1 MIKAKNV
8 TFFLSTLSSHGLVNS
23 FPARSAYMHSFGLL
37 CWKPPQ
43 ESEKILSDLVEQRWR
58 VRKLKSSPF
67 QNVIAHR
74 MSIFWSQTTTLSNL
88 AIGLDAWHPRLYC
101 KKYRDT
107 VYRKIV
113 VMFRGVGFF
122 DLLIAVRFSSLFFCA
137 KGTHTNPRNYVK

>member
-88 AIGLDAWHPRLYC
+88 AIELYARNPRLYC
-101 KKYRDT
+101 EKYRDT
-107 VYRKIV
+107 VHRNIAL
-113 VMFRGVGFF
+113 MFQGVGFSTY
-122 DLLIAVRFSSLFFCA
+122 LL
-137 KGTHTNPRNYVK
+137 